1 MFPLGL
7 LATLALGGI
16 AGYQYSK
23 KKHKSQNTVSAA
35 SGSDV
40 SLDDNNSRSTA
51 QNVYNYNYL
60 NESNTGNTL
69 FGSKQKTRRTL
80 FGNNVKG

>member
-1 MFPLGL
+1 MLYIPVGSFS
-7 LATLALGGI
+7 ADTSI
-16 AGYQYSK
+16 AKSTV
-23 KKHKSQNTVSAA
+23 KKHKNQNTVSAA